1 MYCMIKSIIELFT
14 IGRISWKW
22 VARSASINLPF
33 SFVFYIL
40 YEPSAAESDFF
51 TNLMFAIAIDIGLHG
66 ATIIA
71 FDLISSFHDVRV
83 EVKELISMFGV
94 GISLLTMI
102 FDEEFHNTGIL
113 HHCSTIFNR
122 LSWVF
127 LFFAIVVVCN
137 YFYCKYFKPD
147 INNDTDEDNSHS

>member
-1 MYCMIKSIIELFT
+1 MINSIFELFT
-14 IGRISWKW
+14 IGRISWNW
-22 VARSASINLPF
+22 VVRSACVNLPF

-66 ATIIA
+66 AIVLA
-71 FDLISSFHDVRV
+71 FDLISTFHNVRV

-102 FDEEFHNTGIL
+102 FDEESHNTGTL
-113 HHCSTIFNR
+113 HNCSTLFNR
-122 LSWVF
+122 LSLVF
-127 LFFAIVVVCN
+127 LFFATVVVCN
-137 YFYCKYFKPD
+137 YYYCKYYKPEK
-147 INNDTDEDNSHS
+147 NNDTDKDNSHSCQA